1 MKGGSNKKRKK
12 KEEEEQKGG
21 KERKKKGER
30 EKGGGNKR
38 GKEEEKKFVHE
49 ERTNDNN
56 DEPNIDPVKPVR
68 LPSLYSPR
76 APLLSTSFSPRASIF
91 TPSFQLSLSLSFER
105 AEAWIPTTA
114 ALSWNALGTDDFFE
128 CGPKIAHG
136 NNYCGGFLL
145 KITDL

>member
-12 KEEEEQKGG
+12 KEEEERVVKRGRRKG
-21 KERKKKGER
+21 R

-38 GKEEEKKFVHE
+38 EKEEEKKFVHE

>member
-1 MKGGSNKKRKK
+1 MKRDEGSGWTVEGGRWQKVAEGGRGGGGRKRSEKGRK
-12 KEEEEQKGG
+12 VEKEEEEI
-21 KERKKKGER
+21 RTR
-30 EKGGGNKR
+30 E
-38 GKEEEKKFVHE
+38 
-49 ERTNDNN
+49 TNDGN

-76 APLLSTSFSPRASIF
+76 AALLHPPLEPQFLPLLSPSREQKPVPGDSRA
-91 TPSFQLSLSLSFER
+91 
-105 AEAWIPTTA
+105 
-114 ALSWNALGTDDFFE
+114 WNALGTDDFFE